1 MNQDNM
7 VVHYFALDFFHMEME
22 KQDALEGKRT
32 HKAEAL
38 TSSPHIAASRSDTAS
53 ISRSITVK
61 DIHTTVSHQ
70 HRKRCL
76 LGVVPK

>member
-1 MNQDNM
+1 
-7 VVHYFALDFFHMEME
+7 MEME

-38 TSSPHIAASRSDTAS
+38 TSSPHIATSRSDTAS
-53 ISRSITVK
+53 IPKSITVK

-70 HRKRCL
+70 HRTRCL
-76 LGVVPK
+76 LEVVPMLYCPFVD